1 MRILINPLIYKM
13 FRMLPRSFFLTLLC
27 TVCSV
32 FIVLSFITVSGQPTW
47 SFKIRIMYDEYYM
60 GEWGKIWV
68 NITNVDCNI
77 REDAPPLIFKDLNE
91 KIFKTYLERAEKMRS
106 ENFIENYFYTVEN
119 LRGVG
124 TGEIYGDY
132 TLKLTKV
139 CKGRSILVLSVG
151 LWFPWTDIGKSS
163 ERWRTVNTR
172 LEAFN
177 PVKFILHGRD
187 TGSSILVGID
197 FFFPE
202 DIKSEEIKLQPIVDV
217 RVHFPDWIP
226 YTLENLNYSG
236 KIVVLPYRSFNLTVT
251 DFDCVHVLSGAKL
264 VLRRLIHYYDVREYI
279 VPADGRV
286 KIWRLLDDKYEVAVY
301 WNSTRYAQM
310 YPFIYFEQH
319 WAYDLAHS
327 KIIKTRLYN
336 LKLNI
341 LDLKNSRL
349 SNAKTYLD
357 GYEMLAVNGLSMYSL
372 VPEGNH
378 SIQVFWR
385 NVKVYDGWVWA
396 GYHPTIYPWM
406 TRPAIEH
413 NITTS
418 VGDLVVQVVDTG
430 GNRIGANFT
439 VIGLNPETSIKN
451 FYSRN
456 GLLNFSQVPL
466 GEYVVRAVNVSR
478 IFGNIVEGS
487 ITVIPGAGKIS
498 YLNLP
503 IHSVKFHVLGMNDK
517 PLKNAEIVF
526 GPISTRLDDNGD
538 VLFTGV
544 PRGIYKFTVFWRG
557 LKIYEKD
564 VNIDGTL
571 SEVVRVP
578 VYDIHIVFLDHL
590 GRRFYCNYSLKAP
603 GGLSISSDKP
613 KHEVYVEMVPEG
625 TVNIVLYSPEG
636 RLLLN
641 ESRLVSE
648 LAKISELKLPVSDM
662 IVRIYFGNES
672 LEKAEVRVK
681 DVVYGGEYV
690 EFTDRDGCAVFENM
704 VFSNYSI
711 RVNYPQ
717 TQMALKIFYH
727 YFNGS
732 IIDVNVEKAG
742 LIVKVMYEDDTPIVG
757 IEVTLFYGLT
767 YLDRVVT
774 DLNGYAYFKD
784 IPKLPSY
791 RVVVNHG
798 GKEYSQTAIPNSTV
812 MVKIEKPLLSRET
825 IGMLIQISIISGIS
839 IAVAIL
845 IYKLVRYIG
854 RVLETVPP
862 RTPSRIHFS

>member
-1 MRILINPLIYKM
+1 MGGFKLIVMISIL
-13 FRMLPRSFFLTLLC
+13 LLSILLMPPSIQC
-27 TVCSV
+27 
-32 FIVLSFITVSGQPTW
+32 QPTW
-47 SFKIRIMYDEYYM
+47 SLKIVFYPAKLYM
-60 GEWGKIWV
+60 GEWGQIYV
-68 NITNVDCNI
+68 NITNMDCSSRSNY
-77 REDAPPLIFKDLNE
+77 LIELKSTNE
-91 KIFKTYLERAEKMRS
+91 KVIDEMVERSEEMKKTGMIEDYSLEAEKMWG
-106 ENFIENYFYTVEN
+106 Y
-119 LRGVG
+119 G
-124 TGEIYGDY
+124 GEVYGDY
-132 TLKLTKV
+132 KLTILGA
-139 CKGRSILVLSVG
+139 CNGRSVELVSAGV
-151 LWFPWTDIGKSS
+151 WFPFKEIARAMTFWNNTKKS
-163 ERWRTVNTR
+163 

-177 PVKFILHGRD
+177 PLIYIMNGSHRE
-187 TGSSILVGID
+187 SSIVLIFKVFI
-197 FFFPE
+197 PE
-202 DIKSEEIKLQPIVDV
+202 DIPSEEVSMKPSIDV
-217 RVHFPDWIP
+217 RLRFPGWVE
-226 YTLENLNYSG
+226 YTLENYPAAENNVE
-236 KIVVLPYRSFNLTVT
+236 IQPYRTFNLTVT
-251 DFDCVHVLSGAKL
+251 DFDGLNPIPNAKI
-264 VLRRLIHYYDVREYI
+264 VIRRLIYYYEEREYI
-279 VPADGRV
+279 TPENGTI
-286 KIWRLLDDKYEVAVY
+286 KIYRLYDDKYEIAVY
-301 WNSTRYAQM
+301 WNSSYKQE
-310 YPFIYFEQH
+310 YPLIYFEQH
-319 WAYDLAHS
+319 WAYELSRS
-327 KIIKTRLYN
+327 KNIRTRLFN
-336 LKLNI
+336 LKIKPVDIHGKPLNKASII
-341 LDLKNSRL
+341 LDGIV
-349 SNAKTYLD
+349 KTS
-357 GYEMLAVNGLSMYSL
+357 ENGEATYQI
-372 VPEGNH
+372 VPQGNH

-526 GPISTRLDDNGD
+526 GSISTRLDDNGD

-742 LIVKVMYEDDTPIVG
+742 LIVRVTYEDDTPIVG

-854 RVLETVPP
+854 TVLETVPP